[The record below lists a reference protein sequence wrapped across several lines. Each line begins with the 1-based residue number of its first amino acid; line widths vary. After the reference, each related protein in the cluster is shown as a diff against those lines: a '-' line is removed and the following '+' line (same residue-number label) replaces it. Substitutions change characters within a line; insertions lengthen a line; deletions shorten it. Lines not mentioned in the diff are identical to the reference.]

1 MAEGSQSVIRR
12 RVGEL
17 GEWFH
22 NLDLDGVATA
32 PNHFLGDFPANKWR
46 RLEPYLPADLD
57 GASVLDVGC
66 NAGYYAFALK
76 RRGAGRVLGVD
87 VDARYLAQ
95 ARFAAEIYRLEVE
108 FRHLSAYQLG
118 ELRERFDYVLFMG
131 LFYHLRY
138 PLLALDMAVTRV
150 RPEGGR
156 LIFQTMVRGDPARQ
170 APQADY
176 DFWDPRPF
184 QQADFPRMTF
194 IEQAFAGDPTNWWIP
209 NPAAATGLLRSAG
222 LRVLAQPETEIWLC
236 ELAPEA
242 ASAPEPLWRREWAGT
257 L

>member
-1 MAEGSQSVIRR
+1 MAEVSEAVIRR

-22 NLDLDGVATA
+22 NLDLGGVPTA

-46 RLEPYLPADLD
+46 RLAPFLPPRLD
-57 GASVLDVGC
+57 GASVLDIGC

-76 RRGAGRVLGVD
+76 RRGAARVLGVD

-95 ARFAAEIYRLEVE
+95 ARFAAEIYGLAVE
-108 FRHLSAYQLG
+108 FRHLSVYQLQD
-118 ELRERFDYVLFMG
+118 LREQFDYVLFMG

-138 PLLALDMAVTRV
+138 PLLALDIVVPRV
-150 RPEGGR
+150 RAGGQMV
-156 LIFQTMVRGDPARQ
+156 FQTMVRGEPPREPPAE
-170 APQADY
+170 DY

-184 QQADFPRMTF
+184 HQPDFPRMCF
-194 IEQAFAGDPTNWWIP
+194 IEHCFAGDPTNWWIP
-209 NPAAATGLLRSAG
+209 NAAAVGGMLRSAG
-222 LRVLAQPETEIWLC
+222 LSTVAQPEPEIWIC
-236 ELAPEA
+236 VPDRRRTDPAPV
-242 ASAPEPLWRREWAGT
+242 WRREMAGT

>member
-1 MAEGSQSVIRR
+1 MVDVSEAVIRR

-22 NLDLDGVATA
+22 NLDLGGVPTA

-46 RLEPYLPADLD
+46 RLGPFLPADLA

-66 NAGYYAFALK
+66 NAGYYSFALK

-87 VDARYLAQ
+87 VDLRYLAQ
-95 ARFAAEIYRLEVE
+95 ARFAAEVYGLPVE
-108 FRHLSAYQLG
+108 FRHLSAYQLE
-118 ELRERFDYVLFMG
+118 ELREQFDYVLFMG

-138 PLLALDMAVTRV
+138 PVLALDLAVTRT
-150 RPEGGR
+150 RPEHGR
-156 LIFQTMVRGDPARQ
+156 LVFQTMARGEPVRQ
-170 APQADY
+170 APEADY

-184 QQADFPRMTF
+184 QQPGFPRMTF
-194 IEQAFAGDPTNWWIP
+194 IEHSFAGDPTNWWIP
-209 NPAAATGLLRSAG
+209 NPAAAAGLLRSAG
-222 LRVLAQPETEIWLC
+222 LRIVAQPEAEIWIC
-236 ELAPEA
+236 ELTPEA
-242 ASAPEPLWRREWAGT
+242 ARQPEPVWRREWAGT